1 MNAFELEIMASHA
14 VRVDEG
20 RFMVFACMKRS
31 FYETALFFG
40 YRLLR
45 IIRYDTMFMSS
56 QLHKRL
62 PLHYFRQQIGVCV
75 GRVRGSRGRGDR
87 KRGKEWRPGPYHRP
101 AVGVSYTIPN
111 KTKLK

>member
-62 PLHYFRQQIGVCV
+62 PLHYFRQQRG
-75 GRVRGSRGRGDR
+75 VRGKSA
-87 KRGKEWRPGPYHRP
+87 WQSWSWGPEKGQRVASG
-101 AVGVSYTIPN
+101 AVP
-111 KTKLK
+111 